1 MPDYESLI
9 DRERTPD
16 GRFVVD
22 VPDGTPTTDVACL
35 TYPVLLERDQADL
48 AVDGL
53 LRGAMTQARILPVV
67 LRYSGGH
74 RDGHAGGSPLPAAV
88 PYACRVCG
96 ACLLIVGPRVP
107 RCSKPGHGTMAR
119 SRG

>member
-35 TYPVLLERDQADL
+35 TYPVLLERDQDDL

-53 LRGAMTQARILPVV
+53 LRGAMTGFGASGPIGMNAQTRMSHAPDTRI
-67 LRYSGGH
+67 
-74 RDGHAGGSPLPAAV
+74 A
-88 PYACRVCG
+88 
-96 ACLLIVGPRVP
+96 PR
-107 RCSKPGHGTMAR
+107 
-119 SRG
+119 